1 MADLNQEDGFFQPI
15 SYANSYEDI
24 NHLSCAKQKLL
35 THNIFQKRWK
45 EKLEE
50 STKADTYRLFKQDM
64 KFEEY
69 LYHDN
74 RKMRVNMS
82 KLRLSDHK
90 LRIETDRHYRPI
102 IPRPERKCHMC
113 TGNVE
118 DEIHFL
124 TQCKLYGTHEN
135 YWTTIYEKVP
145 QISNLSN
152 TDRFIFIM
160 TQEDP
165 ELTNLVLKM
174 NHEWMLFRLFMHENF
189 YDQK

>member
-1 MADLNQEDGFFQPI
+1 
-15 SYANSYEDI
+15 
-24 NHLSCAKQKLL
+24 
-35 THNIFQKRWK
+35 
-45 EKLEE
+45 
-50 STKADTYRLFKQDM
+50 
-64 KFEEY
+64 
-69 LYHDN
+69 
-74 RKMRVNMS
+74 
-82 KLRLSDHK
+82 
-90 LRIETDRHYRPI
+90 
-102 IPRPERKCHMC
+102 MC

-174 NHEWMLFRLFMHENF
+174 NHEWMLFRLFMHETF